1 MFERESRLFEL
12 ANTVC
17 SVDDGAGD
25 VGGGGGTVDAGGG
38 DAGGADMGGDTGGD
52 AGVDA
57 AAGDG
62 AVDVQDPNGGAGEEP
77 GADAVEPDPA
87 HALTPEAVEQLV
99 QQRLEQYAQQAQQQ
113 QEPPPYIKQILE
125 QQAQQQQMYAQMMQ
139 QAQMA
144 AQRRA
149 LEESRPKPPPPDA
162 TVEQV
167 LDYQRRESAWNQQQ
181 QFGRL
186 EQSFKQYTQALE
198 QKLTALNQRFEQATM
213 QASRAAYEAQT
224 GAKLQQLAKAP
235 GMQWVQKPG
244 AQAVLRTVHQVLSEA
259 NPNISLEQAASMVAQ
274 EFGLGAPTQS
284 MKNAARRDQAT
295 EALKQQRAQV
305 QKRGGPMPAANAART
320 TALPKGKVEAVK
332 QAIAAG
338 AKLPQELKDL
348 YGIH

>member
-17 SVDDGAGD
+17 SVDDGSGD
-25 VGGGGGTVDAGGG
+25 VGGGGGSVDAGGG

-62 AVDVQDPNGGAGEEP
+62 AVDVQDPNGGAGEDPNAEP
-77 GADAVEPDPA
+77 PPPE
-87 HALTPEAVEQLV
+87 HTLTPEAVEQLV

-113 QEPPPYIKQILE
+113 PQPPPYIQQILE
-125 QQAQQQQMYAQMMQ
+125 QYAQMMQ
-139 QAQMA
+139 HAQMA

-149 LEESRPKPPPPDA
+149 LEESRPKPPGPDA

-167 LDYQRRESAWNQQQ
+167 LDFQRREAAWNQQQ

-224 GAKLQQLAKAP
+224 GAKLQQLAKSP
-235 GMQWVQKPG
+235 GMQWVQKPE
-244 AQAVLRTVHQVLSEA
+244 AAAVLRTIHQVLTEA
-259 NPNISLEQAASMVAQ
+259 NPNISLEQSAAMVSQA
-274 EFGLGAPTQS
+274 FGLGAPTQS

-295 EALKQQRAQV
+295 EALKAQRNQV

-338 AKLPQELKDL
+338 ASLPQELKDL